1 MKKTL
6 IALVLVLAL
15 LAVSFIAAAEEAPAV
30 LGSYPERGILLSMT
44 EEDEAMGLIV
54 ATAMASTAEVAYVP
68 ILQILY
74 SDAPSLEAVLAKYQ
88 GVSNEDF
95 QDEAFYMAFM
105 QDLYSC
111 NHALYQIALFESD
124 FVAKKQAAGSTVIP
138 GIPMSELP
146 IIGENDGY
154 TYILTGSIDEIALD
168 DAELQARVETAAARA
183 KALMDTLAYQPI
195 VFAKGEMPEVPGAL
209 LPFETQDLNGNAV
222 SNDIFSG
229 KDLTVINIWGTYCG
243 PCIDEMP
250 QLAAW
255 SAEMPENVQIIGL
268 VSDLY
273 SADDAETLETAKAI
287 CEATG
292 ADAYTHLIAGEDFYS
307 LLSGVVG
314 VPTTLF
320 VDENGVP
327 VAEPVVGANVP
338 RCQQIVNDYLSTL

>member
-1 MKKTL
+1 M
-6 IALVLVLAL
+6 
-15 LAVSFIAAAEEAPAV
+15 S
-30 LGSYPERGILLSMT
+30 
-44 EEDEAMGLIV
+44 
-54 ATAMASTAEVAYVP
+54 
-68 ILQILY
+68 
-74 SDAPSLEAVLAKYQ
+74 
-88 GVSNEDF
+88 
-95 QDEAFYMAFM
+95 FM

-111 NHALYQIALFESD
+111 TYGLYQIALFESD
-124 FVAKKQAAGSTVIP
+124 YIEEKLAGDGMIAPGAAISDMPV
-138 GIPMSELP
+138 L
-146 IIGENDGY
+146 GENDGY
-154 TYILTGSIDEIALD
+154 TYLITGSIGEIALD
-168 DAELQARVETAAARA
+168 DAELQARVENAAARA
-183 KALMDTLAYQPI
+183 KELLDSIAYQPV
-195 VFAKGEMPEVPGAL
+195 VFAKGEMPETPGAL

-229 KDLTVINIWGTYCG
+229 KDLTIINIWGTYCG

-292 ADAYTHLIAGEDFYS
+292 ADAYTHLIANESFYS
-307 LLSGVVG
+307 LLSGIVG

-338 RCQQIVNDYLSTL
+338 RCQQIVNDYISTL